1 MTALVGCRRGT
12 GVAAAAMLAAILL
25 AGNAAAEQNTPV
37 EVGGL
42 RAWVAMRSL
51 KDLRDGNV
59 VKQGYDYSCG
69 AAALATL
76 LTYGMGDPATEK
88 DLAVAMLE
96 TLSKGEESLRR
107 KEGFSLLDMQ
117 RVSQMRGYEAQ
128 GFKLS
133 AESLNKVA
141 DPVIVFITPRGY
153 KHFAVLRGI
162 RYGRAYLADP
172 SLGNVRMPLF
182 RFYAM
187 WLDESGKGIIFALE
201 RRDSGQ
207 GPGGALRLGQVS
219 PIPPEV
225 LSAREMLETR
235 PGTVLPPPRR

>member
-1 MTALVGCRRGT
+1 MAALVGSSRGM
-12 GVAAAAMLAAILL
+12 GVAAAAVTTAMLL

-117 RVSQMRGYEAQ
+117 RVSQMRG
-128 GFKLS
+128 
-133 AESLNKVA
+133 
-141 DPVIVFITPRGY
+141 
-153 KHFAVLRGI
+153 
-162 RYGRAYLADP
+162 
-172 SLGNVRMPLF
+172 
-182 RFYAM
+182 
-187 WLDESGKGIIFALE
+187 
-201 RRDSGQ
+201 
-207 GPGGALRLGQVS
+207 
-219 PIPPEV
+219 
-225 LSAREMLETR
+225 
-235 PGTVLPPPRR
+235 